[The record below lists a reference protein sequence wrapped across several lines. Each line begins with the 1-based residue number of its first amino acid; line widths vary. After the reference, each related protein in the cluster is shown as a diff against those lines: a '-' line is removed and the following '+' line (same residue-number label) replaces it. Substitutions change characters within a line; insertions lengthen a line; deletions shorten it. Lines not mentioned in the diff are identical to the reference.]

1 MYCTLTYVLAVIR
14 MVLGGWVRMEMNFVA
29 TCVDVE
35 KSVTKQLS
43 KMSSVVTMIDID
55 IAIVIIS
62 NIV

>member
-1 MYCTLTYVLAVIR
+1 